1 MADKQKSV
9 EEIKHE
15 IWLAERRLKS
25 LRIELKALDASKLTA
40 GKCRLK
46 LMPTAYHPAIPY
58 WSLGIRAKSSTGR
71 ETYVSVFADWD
82 KQKVIDAIGS
92 IILDLTELQ
101 RRISAQAENRKEEE

>member
-15 IWLAERRLKS
+15 IWLAERRLES
-25 LRIELKALDASKLTA
+25 LRIELKALDANNLTA
-40 GKCRLK
+40 EKWRLK
-46 LMPTAYHPAIPY
+46 LMPMPYNPEKNY
-58 WSLGIRAKSSTGR
+58 WSLGIRAKASTGR
-71 ETYVSVFADWD
+71 ETYVSVFADRD
-82 KQKVIDAIGS
+82 KQKVIDAIGP